1 MYNTA
6 LDNEKLQKNKS
17 YSHKTICYLGI
28 QEGFFLPADK
38 KIQPDNTVI
47 YMINGL
53 KVKGN
58 PAENSD

>member
-1 MYNTA
+1 MYTTA
-6 LDNEKLQKNKS
+6 LENEKLHKNKKLS
-17 YSHKTICYLGI
+17 NKTICYLGI
-28 QEGFFLPADK
+28 QEGFFLPAAK
-38 KIQPDNTVI
+38 KIQPDNTMV